1 MSESRFYLLSPFR
14 EKYDY
19 FLQYLG
25 YFFTANR
32 EGSQVKELESKFGKS
47 YFIHTNQLTVKK
59 ILIPTFS
66 SFGATDHKG
75 HFKKM
80 LTRIF
85 KFGCFSWYHA
95 YIFEK
100 NKLDFLM
107 QNLMVNLLAPISNP
121 KNEKGKA
128 RISFSNCPFSF

>member
-1 MSESRFYLLSPFR
+1 MLNSRLHLLSPFR

-25 YFFTANR
+25 YFCQKT
-32 EGSQVKELESKFGKS
+32 EESQVKMLESKSGKS
-47 YFIHTNQLTVKK
+47 YFIHTISGQPHVKK

-66 SFGATDHKG
+66 SFAATDHKG
-75 HFKKM
+75 HFRRI

-85 KFGCFSWYHA
+85 KFGRFSWYHT

-100 NKLDFLM
+100 CKLDFLID
-107 QNLMVNLLAPISNP
+107 AESNGTHF
-121 KNEKGKA
+121 KSQ
-128 RISFSNCPFSF
+128 I